1 MVEIRA
7 RASLVEDRW
16 ARDRETGGQRRTV
29 IEEKLKRREKKRGES
44 ITSTVCDN
52 E

>member
-16 ARDRETGGQRRTV
+16 ARDRETGGQRRPLSR
-29 IEEKLKRREKKRGES
+29 KNWKGEKKEES
-44 ITSTVCDN
+44 IMSTVCDN